1 MIDWIGHLIANW
13 PFWLVIVVLAVAAI
27 VYFFIELAPAWPMHR
42 TWWQDE
48 QTSPKKDTQRS
59 QAKAKKG

>member
-13 PFWLVIVVLAVAAI
+13 PVWALVAFLIVATI
-27 VYFFIELAPAWPMHR
+27 VYFVIEIAPSWPAHR

-48 QTSPKKDTQRS
+48 QGSPKKDTQRS
-59 QAKAKKG
+59 QAKARKG